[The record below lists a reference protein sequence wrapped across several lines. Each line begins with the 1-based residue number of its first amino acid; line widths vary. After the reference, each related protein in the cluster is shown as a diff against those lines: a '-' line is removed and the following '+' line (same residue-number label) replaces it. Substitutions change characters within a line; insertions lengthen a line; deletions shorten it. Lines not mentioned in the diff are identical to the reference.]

1 MVSDLEAVAE
11 RYRTQHGRADDSDAQ
26 IRGLCEQYRERCE
39 TTLLDTLTATAA
51 VDTLFGPDR
60 VDVEAITPQ
69 MEEAFKLASP
79 RLNMVAKLESLSGL
93 AADDDTVTGTVSNW
107 KGKYFEVLVRDRL
120 NDGQQ
125 VGPLVLEE
133 GQRATLAGA
142 QNQPDWDLQI
152 IDADG
157 SVDEQ
162 VQLKAATIRH
172 ARRALG
178 RYPDIDVIA
187 TNEAADADLGDRIFP
202 SGFSNED
209 LEDDISD
216 PMADVLD
223 GPAEHL
229 FEVLTPALPFA
240 IILVSEG
247 RRVLVKRSTL
257 AAAARRALERSS
269 VTVTAMGVGGLAA
282 LVGAG
287 VLSMPAASVTRIA
300 LARHAVMSAAARKL
314 AADHALVAS
323 LLR

>member
-133 GQRATLAGA
+133 GQRATLAEA
-142 QNQPDWDLQI
+142 QNQPGWDLQI
-152 IDADG
+152 LDADG

-162 VQLKAATIRH
+162 VQLKAAAIRCAH
-172 ARRALG
+172 RALEL
-178 RYPDIDVIA
+178 YPDIDVIA
-187 TNEAADADLGDRIFP
+187 TNEAADADLGDRILP

-209 LEDDISD
+209 LEDNISG

-229 FEVLTPALPFA
+229 FEALAPVLPFA
-240 IILVSEG
+240 IIAIGAG
-247 RRVLVKRSTL
+247 RRVLVKRSTF
-257 AAAARRALERSS
+257 AAAARRALERGS

-282 LVGAG
+282 AFGAG
-287 VLSMPAASVTRIA
+287 AMTIPVAMLTRMGIT
-300 LARHAVMSAAARKL
+300 RHAVMSAAARKL
-314 AADHALVAS
+314 AADHTLV
-323 LLR
+323 